1 MIIDIKDFYSP
12 RSKKILDDSINFA
25 AVRTNK
31 KKKINTIQ
39 HARKIPFYN
48 NKIPCQKKNTN
59 LLDLAI
65 KNKSLR

>member
-31 KKKINTIQ
+31 KKKIYYYLI
-39 HARKIPFYN
+39 
-48 NKIPCQKKNTN
+48 
-59 LLDLAI
+59 LLQQRNSVS
-65 KNKSLR
+65 KEKH